1 MYFTASFK
9 MSSLVQRLPSDVR
22 VWVFNARKVMS
33 GPCPS
38 ILTGLRN
45 SAAVF
50 YKMMQLQLSSVVYS
64 RSGAAACVAH
74 RSEDDL
80 HVGCRARGRWP
91 WWAACAHSTL
101 EFSSGSICLFHLLY
115 RKRNSYFYLA
125 GIIG

>member
-1 MYFTASFK
+1 

-64 RSGAAACVAH
+64 RSGAAACVVH

-91 WWAACAHSTL
+91 WWAARAHSTH
-101 EFSSGSICLFHLLY
+101 SICLFHLLY

>member
-1 MYFTASFK
+1 

-45 SAAVF
+45 SVAIF
-50 YKMMQLQLSSVVYS
+50 YKMMQMQLILWFTAGL
-64 RSGAAACVAH
+64 GAAACVAH

-80 HVGCRARGRWP
+80 HVGCRAGGRWP
-91 WWAACAHSTL
+91 WWAASAHSTL
-101 EFSSGSICLFHLLY
+101 EFSSGSICLFRLLY